1 MKAFDKYIGEKLKI
15 GSNFEYDENDFSY
28 YFKTEE
34 GRAKITELC
43 LPYIHSI
50 VNTYKT
56 EFDPDDL
63 FCSACLGFVVAMN
76 EYNPKRNDDFLK
88 VCQYRIK
95 EEIHRYIMD
104 YSRTVRVPRTS
115 QDEIS
120 AYKPQYNLSIDELI
134 DKNNNINDDSNT
146 KMDTRIMDDVPK
158 YTETNINDF
167 EMITR
172 AIEEKIR
179 TKFPRKQAEIFLS
192 YYGFRGNKKM
202 KNTELAKKYNCVA
215 SNISY
220 YILQIKKFLNEN
232 AKQELIRLRDF
243 INDFEQ

>member
-1 MKAFDKYIGEKLKI
+1 MA
-15 GSNFEYDENDFSY
+15 
-28 YFKTEE
+28 
-34 GRAKITELC
+34 
-43 LPYIHSI
+43 
-50 VNTYKT
+50 
-56 EFDPDDL
+56 
-63 FCSACLGFVVAMN
+63 
-76 EYNPKRNDDFLK
+76 
-88 VCQYRIK
+88 
-95 EEIHRYIMD
+95 
-104 YSRTVRVPRTS
+104 
-115 QDEIS
+115 
-120 AYKPQYNLSIDELI
+120 
-134 DKNNNINDDSNT
+134 
-146 KMDTRIMDDVPK
+146 DVSK
-158 YTETNINDF
+158 YTEDNINEF

-202 KNTELAKKYNCVA
+202 KNTELAKKYNCVP